1 MPPELGALSAEPFLN
16 RPVGASETEFPPDLA
31 CFLSAVAAE
40 GLWAPAVVRDH
51 GRHLTLRMA
60 KARLARAA
68 SDTAHAH
75 GTFPLSGKA
84 SCCTRATR
92 G

>member
-1 MPPELGALSAEPFLN
+1 MPPELGALSAEPSLN
-16 RPVGASETEFPPDLA
+16 RPVGASETEFPSDLV

-68 SDTAHAH
+68 SDTA
-75 GTFPLSGKA
+75 GKA
-84 SCCTRATR
+84 CTPGTR
-92 G
+92 EGESYKW